1 MITGDTIVAAATP
14 FGYSGIAVIRLSGP
28 DSISLI
34 AKTTNHSLYKNR
46 VATLARMRAAGGE
59 TIDRVLVT
67 LFSSPMSY
75 TGEDLV
81 EISTHGN
88 PSIINAVTSLLVQM
102 GARLA
107 EPGEFTYRAFM
118 NGKMDL
124 VQAEAVASLIH
135 SKSEENARV
144 QQKIISGDLSIIL
157 NRVRSELVLQLSSL
171 EHQMDISDEDITSA
185 FFSRLIEKTS
195 LIKEEVCA
203 LLGTYEMG
211 RLLNGGISVVISGPP
226 NVGKSSLFNLI
237 ANADRAIVSDQP
249 GTTRDVIDV
258 EIVLSGVPVRF
269 FDTAGLR
276 KASGPIEKEGV
287 VKALDKKR
295 TADIV
300 LSVYDSPEKKPTTSD
315 ENNKTIYVLNKLDIH
330 KDKSDPGVIHI
341 SCLEKVGLDLLFLKI
356 QESAGVEKVSTETTY
371 LSTARQ
377 FSSLSRCSLFLDEAK
392 LLLYSQP
399 QSLELIAHELR
410 EAVGSLDV
418 LLGKTT
424 AEEIINN
431 IFNTLCVGK

>member
-28 DSISLI
+28 DSINLI
-34 AKTTNHSLYKNR
+34 TKTTNRSLYKNR

-135 SKSEENARV
+135 SKSEENAQV

-203 LLGTYEMG
+203 LL
-211 RLLNGGISVVISGPP
+211 
-226 NVGKSSLFNLI
+226 
-237 ANADRAIVSDQP
+237 
-249 GTTRDVIDV
+249 
-258 EIVLSGVPVRF
+258 
-269 FDTAGLR
+269 R
-276 KASGPIEKEGV
+276 KK
-287 VKALDKKR
+287 
-295 TADIV
+295 
-300 LSVYDSPEKKPTTSD
+300 
-315 ENNKTIYVLNKLDIH
+315 
-330 KDKSDPGVIHI
+330 
-341 SCLEKVGLDLLFLKI
+341 F
-356 QESAGVEKVSTETTY
+356 
-371 LSTARQ
+371 
-377 FSSLSRCSLFLDEAK
+377 
-392 LLLYSQP
+392 
-399 QSLELIAHELR
+399 
-410 EAVGSLDV
+410 
-418 LLGKTT
+418 
-424 AEEIINN
+424 
-431 IFNTLCVGK
+431 